1 MKLDRKDKIEIFENA
16 ISWIEY
22 LACLFMVAEK
32 HYNLKGASAIN
43 KTVSEMTGMQLM
55 WAFYGYSKSYAITLG
70 LLK

>member
-32 HYNLKGASAIN
+32 N
-43 KTVSEMTGMQLM
+43 
-55 WAFYGYSKSYAITLG
+55 ITI
-70 LLK
+70 

>member
-1 MKLDRKDKIEIFENA
+1 MQ
-16 ISWIEY
+16 
-22 LACLFMVAEK
+22 LAGLVFGLFVYGGGKK
-32 HYNLKGASAIN
+32 HYNLKELAIE